1 MNKWYN
7 YLNGFILE
15 GSYLKKIP
23 RWIKVLLA
31 TFLAIVLLFA
41 VLFGR
46 TLLDLTHV
54 RPLATGAITQN
65 VYAVQTGTANFFL
78 IRSDS
83 GYIAV
88 DAGADM
94 VQAEEGLYEL
104 GISPQDIVAI
114 FLTHGDSDHIAA
126 ISLFPNARLY
136 LSEYEVQMIDGTTNR
151 ASGLFLLLSR
161 FMGFDVNNPV
171 FPYEYLTLT
180 NNEQV
185 EIDGVLIQ
193 GILTPGHTP
202 GTMCFLVN
210 ERYLFTGDAM
220 SIRRDGRAARMI
232 RLFDMDDNQARESLS
247 EIATIQAEYI
257 FTSHH
262 GYSDNL
268 DFTFEN
274 IRDR

>member
-1 MNKWYN
+1 
-7 YLNGFILE
+7 
-15 GSYLKKIP
+15 
-23 RWIKVLLA
+23 VLL
-31 TFLAIVLLFA
+31 VA

-46 TLLDLTHV
+46 TLLDLTHIS
-54 RPLATGAITQN
+54 PLTTRAVTQN

-78 IRSDS
+78 IRADS
-83 GYIAV
+83 GYIAI
-88 DAGADM
+88 DAGSDM
-94 VQAEEGLYEL
+94 EEAEEGLYEL
-104 GISPQDIVAI
+104 GISPEDVVAI

-136 LSEYEVQMIDGTTNR
+136 LSEDEVQMIDGTTNR

-161 FMGFDVNNPV
+161 IMGFDVNNPV

-180 NNEQV
+180 NNEEV
-185 EIDGVLIQ
+185 EIDGVLIE

-220 SIRRDGRAARMI
+220 SIRRNGRAARMVH
-232 RLFDMDDNQARESLS
+232 LFDMDNNQASESIS
-247 EIATIQAEYI
+247 EIATIQAQYI

-262 GYSDNL
+262 GYSDDL
-268 DFTFEN
+268 DFVFEN